1 MEFWKNGILAFKTF
15 EELVDCSILEDPS
28 FHDSRVGVTLVA
40 QKAPLHGTQPNVYF
54 SMTLFLA

>member
-28 FHDSRVGVTLVA
+28 FHDSSI
-40 QKAPLHGTQPNVYF
+40 PIP
-54 SMTLFLA
+54 